1 MFIFLEEN
9 RRVMSSES
17 GCTVAV
23 NAKLRALCFM
33 ACCIYSLTSFHA
45 HCIHSTKES
54 KMKDCL
60 SQMTIFIL

>member
-1 MFIFLEEN
+1 
-9 RRVMSSES
+9 MSSES